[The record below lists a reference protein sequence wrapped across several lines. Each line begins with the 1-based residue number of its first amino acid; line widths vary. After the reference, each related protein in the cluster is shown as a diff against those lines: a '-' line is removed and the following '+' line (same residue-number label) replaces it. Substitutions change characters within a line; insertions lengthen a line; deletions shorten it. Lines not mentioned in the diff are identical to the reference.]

1 MHTEHIIHRDIKPEN
16 IFMHEYYIKIG
27 DFGCSVF
34 TQDERNT
41 IVGTLPYYSP
51 EQLKQGFYD

>member
-1 MHTEHIIHRDIKPEN
+1 MAYEMLLGKSPFKDDI
-16 IFMHEYYIKIG
+16 IKIG